1 VSVWLR
7 LILPAV
13 IGVTMSVAVVAA
25 VVAYVTSAERA
36 KVERDTLERRLGHV
50 ETSREI
56 ENAVQNLDPD
66 AHWLE
71 LCERLSACH

>member
-1 VSVWLR
+1 MFAWPKM
-7 LILPAV
+7 ILLAGSAV
-13 IGVTMSVAVVAA
+13 IGVTMLAA

-36 KVERDTLERRLGHV
+36 KVERDTLERRLGHL